1 MTGSHEGCVPPHMP
15 DHQGDVG
22 DDHGGVGRNVWGM
35 VMAQEIT

>member
-15 DHQGDVG
+15 DHHDDVG
-22 DDHGGVGRNVWGM
+22 DDGGVGRNVWGM